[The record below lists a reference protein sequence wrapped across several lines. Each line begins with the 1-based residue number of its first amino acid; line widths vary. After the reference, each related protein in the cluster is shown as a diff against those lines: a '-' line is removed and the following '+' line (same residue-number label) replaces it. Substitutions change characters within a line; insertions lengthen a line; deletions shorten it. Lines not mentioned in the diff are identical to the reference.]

1 MKIKYSLILVLIL
14 ATLGSCSNG
23 QGSKTKLSASEFN
36 DKIKSSKNA
45 VVLDVRTPGEF
56 TAGHLENAVNI
67 DWNNS
72 SSETELKN
80 LDPTKEYYV
89 YCLSGGR
96 SSGAAE
102 FLRSNG
108 IKNVYELS
116 GGIMKW
122 RAAGLPEST
131 TNTSKSTES
140 NGLTMEAYQAL
151 LKNEKTVVID
161 IFAEWCGPCK
171 KMAPYLNE
179 MQNTMS
185 DKVVII
191 RIDADK
197 NVELC
202 KQLNVDALPTVYVYK
217 NNQKTFE
224 HIGFISKEDLVKEL

>member
-1 MKIKYSLILVLIL
+1 MKIKYSLILVLIF

-67 DWNNS
+67 DWNKS

-80 LDPTKEYYV
+80 LDPSKEYYV

-122 RAAGLPEST
+122 RAAGLPET
-131 TNTSKSTES
+131 TNNTSKSKES

-197 NVELC
+197 NVDLC

-217 NNQKTFE
+217 KNQKTFE